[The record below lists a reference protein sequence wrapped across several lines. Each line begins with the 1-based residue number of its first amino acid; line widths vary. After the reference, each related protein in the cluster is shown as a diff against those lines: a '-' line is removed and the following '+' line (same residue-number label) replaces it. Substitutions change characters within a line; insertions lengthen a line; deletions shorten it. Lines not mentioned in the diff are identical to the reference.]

1 MKKEIIANLFDTE
14 TTGLV
19 VPKANDMDKQPYI
32 AELYVMKVV
41 HRSDGVIEKIDE
53 LDTFL
58 KPPIPLSDEITR
70 ITGID
75 NSMIAGAP
83 SFTKKYSEIA
93 EFFVGVDRMVAHN
106 LAFDRN
112 LMLFELARI
121 NKQLNFPWPIQH
133 VCTVEKS
140 MHIEQR
146 RMSLTRLHDHFFG
159 TDFPAHR
166 ARNDV
171 EAMFRCYKEL
181 VKTGAIL

>member
-1 MKKEIIANLFDTE
+1 MSKELIANLFDTE

-19 VPKANDMDKQPYI
+19 VPSANDLTKQPYI

-53 LDTFL
+53 LETFL
-58 KPPIPLSDEITR
+58 KPPVPLSDEITR

-75 NSMIAGAP
+75 NGMVADAP
-83 SFTKKYSEIA
+83 SFAKKYHEIA
-93 EFFVGVDRMVAHN
+93 EFFFGVDRMVAHN
-106 LAFDRN
+106 LAFDRSM
-112 LMLFELARI
+112 MLYELARL
-121 NKQLNFPWPIQH
+121 NKQLNFTWPIQH

-146 RMSLTRLHDHFFG
+146 RMSLTKLHDHYFNK
-159 TDFPAHR
+159 DFPAHR

-181 VKTGAIL
+181 AKEGAIL